1 MYKICSERVGVIGE
15 PFVSDDPIE
24 LAWLLD
30 GGFIKES
37 NPTKTARKTADIP
50 EEE

>member
-1 MYKICSERVGVIGE
+1 MYTICSERIGVIGE
-15 PFVSDDPIE
+15 PFTSDDPIE

-30 GGFIKES
+30 GGFIKA
-37 NPTKTARKTADIP
+37 NTPKQTAKKAADIP